1 MKFSLSSS
9 ELAERLQA
17 IGKVINTKNQ
27 MSILDCFLFEVSGD
41 TLKITASDNENTL
54 VTTLKINEA
63 GEDFR
68 FAINAK
74 TVLDAVKGIPEQPV
88 TFNVDMQKF
97 NTTVNYQNGHFSL
110 VSQNADEYPS
120 YTDFPEDSAEIKV
133 DSKLLLDSVGRA
145 LFATAPTDSAHPV
158 MSGVLFDITQK
169 DETNNEGA
177 NVSIVAS
184 DGRKLEYTRWANE
197 NNVQAGQ
204 YVLSN
209 KPALLLRSLLARE
222 SGEITMRFAKEKA
235 EVRMNTF
242 SMTCRLIDGKFPA
255 YNKVVP
261 KNNPNRLTV
270 NRMAFINMLRRV
282 LVFSDAVSSLVKLHM
297 EADQL
302 VTSVQNIDYSL
313 SAEESMICEYDG
325 MPMNIGFKGTTLVD
339 FLNNI
344 ECENIEFQIA
354 DQSRAVIIV
363 PSPQPNAVKDDGGN
377 AKSKEEIVMLLM
389 PSFINDGCK
398 NKNKSNE
405 TES

>member
-88 TFNVDMQKF
+88 TFNVDMQNF

-197 NNVQAGQ
+197 TKVQAGQ

-363 PSPQPNAVKDDGGN
+363 PSPQPNAVKDDDGN

-389 PSFINDGCK
+389 PSIIND
-398 NKNKSNE
+398 
-405 TES
+405 

>member
-88 TFNVDMQKF
+88 TFNVDMQNF

-169 DETNNEGA
+169 DEANNEDA

-363 PSPQPNAVKDDGGN
+363 PSPQPNAVKDDDGN
-377 AKSKEEIVMLLM
+377 AKSKADLVMLLM
-389 PSFINDGCK
+389 PSIINACCK
-398 NKNKSNE
+398 NKHKSNE

>member
-88 TFNVDMQKF
+88 TFNVDMQNF

-261 KNNPNRLTV
+261 KNNSNRLTV

-363 PSPQPNAVKDDGGN
+363 PSPQPNAVKDDDGN

-389 PSFINDGCK
+389 PSIIND
-398 NKNKSNE
+398 
-405 TES
+405 

>member
-88 TFNVDMQKF
+88 TFNVDMQNF

-261 KNNPNRLTV
+261 QNNPNRLTV

-363 PSPQPNAVKDDGGN
+363 PSPQPNAVKDDDGN

-389 PSFINDGCK
+389 PSIIND
-398 NKNKSNE
+398 
-405 TES
+405 

>member
-88 TFNVDMQKF
+88 TFNVDMQNF

-282 LVFSDAVSSLVKLHM
+282 LVFSDVVSSLVKLHM

-363 PSPQPNAVKDDGGN
+363 PSPQPNAVKDDDGN

-389 PSFINDGCK
+389 PSIIND
-398 NKNKSNE
+398 
-405 TES
+405 

>member
-88 TFNVDMQKF
+88 TFNVDMQNF

-169 DETNNEGA
+169 DETNNEDA

-184 DGRKLEYTRWANE
+184 DGRKLEYTRLANE

-363 PSPQPNAVKDDGGN
+363 PSPQPNAVKDDDGN

-389 PSFINDGCK
+389 PSIIND
-398 NKNKSNE
+398 
-405 TES
+405 

>member
-88 TFNVDMQKF
+88 TFNVDMQNF

-325 MPMNIGFKGTTLVD
+325 MPMNIGFKGTTIVD

-363 PSPQPNAVKDDGGN
+363 PSPQPNAVKDDDGN

-389 PSFINDGCK
+389 PSIIND
-398 NKNKSNE
+398 
-405 TES
+405 

>member
-88 TFNVDMQKF
+88 TFNVDMQNF

-120 YTDFPEDSAEIKV
+120 YTDFPEDSAGIKV

-145 LFATAPTDSAHPV
+145 LFATAPIDSAHPV

-169 DETNNEGA
+169 DETNNEDA

-363 PSPQPNAVKDDGGN
+363 PSPQLNAVKDDDGN

-389 PSFINDGCK
+389 PSIIND
-398 NKNKSNE
+398 
-405 TES
+405 

>member
-88 TFNVDMQKF
+88 TFNVDMQNF

-209 KPALLLRSLLARE
+209 KPALLLRSLLVRE

-363 PSPQPNAVKDDGGN
+363 PSPQPNAVKDDDGN

-389 PSFINDGCK
+389 PSIIND
-398 NKNKSNE
+398 
-405 TES
+405 

>member
-88 TFNVDMQKF
+88 TFNVDMQNF

-169 DETNNEGA
+169 DETNNEDA

-242 SMTCRLIDGKFPA
+242 SMTCRLIEGKFPA

-363 PSPQPNAVKDDGGN
+363 PSPQPNAVKDDDGN

-389 PSFINDGCK
+389 PSIIND
-398 NKNKSNE
+398 
-405 TES
+405 

>member
-88 TFNVDMQKF
+88 TFNVDMQNF

-145 LFATAPTDSAHPV
+145 LFATAPIDSAHPV

-169 DETNNEGA
+169 DETNNEDA

-204 YVLSN
+204 YVLLN

-363 PSPQPNAVKDDGGN
+363 PSPQPNAVKDDDGN

-389 PSFINDGCK
+389 PSIIND
-398 NKNKSNE
+398 
-405 TES
+405 

>member
-41 TLKITASDNENTL
+41 TLKITASDTENTL

-88 TFNVDMQKF
+88 TFNVDMQNF

-169 DETNNEGA
+169 DETNNEDA

-363 PSPQPNAVKDDGGN
+363 PSPQPNAVKDDDGN

-389 PSFINDGCK
+389 PSIIND
-398 NKNKSNE
+398 
-405 TES
+405 

>member
-17 IGKVINTKNQ
+17 IGKVINTRNQ

-88 TFNVDMQKF
+88 TFNVDMQNF

-169 DETNNEGA
+169 DETNNEDA

-339 FLNNI
+339 FLSNI

-363 PSPQPNAVKDDGGN
+363 PSPQPNAVKDDDGN

-389 PSFINDGCK
+389 PSIIND
-398 NKNKSNE
+398 
-405 TES
+405 

>member
-74 TVLDAVKGIPEQPV
+74 TVLDAVKGRPEQPV
-88 TFNVDMQKF
+88 TFNVDMQNF

-363 PSPQPNAVKDDGGN
+363 PSPQPNAVKDDDGN

-389 PSFINDGCK
+389 PSIIND
-398 NKNKSNE
+398 
-405 TES
+405 

>member
-88 TFNVDMQKF
+88 TFNVDMQNF

-169 DETNNEGA
+169 DEANNEDA

-363 PSPQPNAVKDDGGN
+363 PSPQPNAVKDDEGN

-389 PSFINDGCK
+389 PSIIND
-398 NKNKSNE
+398 
-405 TES
+405 

>member
-88 TFNVDMQKF
+88 TFNVDMQNF

-363 PSPQPNAVKDDGGN
+363 PSPQPNAVKDDDGN
-377 AKSKEEIVMLLM
+377 AKNKEEIVMLLM
-389 PSFINDGCK
+389 PSIIND
-398 NKNKSNE
+398 
-405 TES
+405 

>member
-88 TFNVDMQKF
+88 TFNVDMQNF

-302 VTSVQNIDYSL
+302 ITSVQNIDYSL

-363 PSPQPNAVKDDGGN
+363 PSPQPNAVKDDDGN

-389 PSFINDGCK
+389 PSIIND
-398 NKNKSNE
+398 
-405 TES
+405 

>member
-88 TFNVDMQKF
+88 TFNVDMQNF

-145 LFATAPTDSAHPV
+145 LFATAPIDSAHPV

-169 DETNNEGA
+169 DDTNNEGA

-255 YNKVVP
+255 YSKVVP

-363 PSPQPNAVKDDGGN
+363 PSPQPNAVKDDDGN

-389 PSFINDGCK
+389 PSIIND
-398 NKNKSNE
+398 
-405 TES
+405 

>member
-54 VTTLKINEA
+54 VTTLKINEV

-88 TFNVDMQKF
+88 TFNVDMQNF

-145 LFATAPTDSAHPV
+145 LFATAPIDSAHPV

-169 DETNNEGA
+169 DETNNEDA

-363 PSPQPNAVKDDGGN
+363 PSPQPNAVKDDDGN

-389 PSFINDGCK
+389 PSIIND
-398 NKNKSNE
+398 
-405 TES
+405 

>member
-88 TFNVDMQKF
+88 TFNVDMQNF

-169 DETNNEGA
+169 DETNTN
-177 NVSIVAS
+177 S
-184 DGRKLEYTRWANE
+184 
-197 NNVQAGQ
+197 
-204 YVLSN
+204 
-209 KPALLLRSLLARE
+209 
-222 SGEITMRFAKEKA
+222 
-235 EVRMNTF
+235 
-242 SMTCRLIDGKFPA
+242 
-255 YNKVVP
+255 
-261 KNNPNRLTV
+261 
-270 NRMAFINMLRRV
+270 
-282 LVFSDAVSSLVKLHM
+282 
-297 EADQL
+297 
-302 VTSVQNIDYSL
+302 
-313 SAEESMICEYDG
+313 
-325 MPMNIGFKGTTLVD
+325 
-339 FLNNI
+339 
-344 ECENIEFQIA
+344 
-354 DQSRAVIIV
+354 
-363 PSPQPNAVKDDGGN
+363 
-377 AKSKEEIVMLLM
+377 
-389 PSFINDGCK
+389 
-398 NKNKSNE
+398 
-405 TES
+405 

>member
-88 TFNVDMQKF
+88 TFNVDMQNF

-363 PSPQPNAVKDDGGN
+363 PSPQPNAVKDDDGN
-377 AKSKEEIVMLLM
+377 AKSTEEIVMLLM
-389 PSFINDGCK
+389 PSIIND
-398 NKNKSNE
+398 
-405 TES
+405 

>member
-88 TFNVDMQKF
+88 TFNVDMQNF

-145 LFATAPTDSAHPV
+145 LFATAPIDSAHPV

-169 DETNNEGA
+169 DETNNEDA

-363 PSPQPNAVKDDGGN
+363 PSPQPNAVKDDDGN

-389 PSFINDGCK
+389 PSIIND
-398 NKNKSNE
+398 
-405 TES
+405 

>member
-88 TFNVDMQKF
+88 TFNVDMQNF

-120 YTDFPEDSAEIKV
+120 YTNFPEDSAEIKV

-169 DETNNEGA
+169 DETNNEDA

-363 PSPQPNAVKDDGGN
+363 PSPQPNAVKDDDGN

-389 PSFINDGCK
+389 PSIIND
-398 NKNKSNE
+398 
-405 TES
+405 

>member
-27 MSILDCFLFEVSGD
+27 MSILDCFLFDVSGD

-88 TFNVDMQKF
+88 TFNVDMQNF

-169 DETNNEGA
+169 DETNNEDA

-363 PSPQPNAVKDDGGN
+363 PSPQPNAVKDDDGN

-389 PSFINDGCK
+389 PSIIND
-398 NKNKSNE
+398 
-405 TES
+405 

>member
-88 TFNVDMQKF
+88 TFNVDMQNF

-177 NVSIVAS
+177 NISIVAS

-363 PSPQPNAVKDDGGN
+363 PSPQPNAVKDDDGN

-389 PSFINDGCK
+389 PSIIND
-398 NKNKSNE
+398 
-405 TES
+405 

>member
-27 MSILDCFLFEVSGD
+27 MSILDCFLYEVSGD

-88 TFNVDMQKF
+88 TFNVDMQNF

-169 DETNNEGA
+169 DETNNEDA

-363 PSPQPNAVKDDGGN
+363 PSPQPNAVKDDDGN

-389 PSFINDGCK
+389 PSIIND
-398 NKNKSNE
+398 
-405 TES
+405 

>member
-88 TFNVDMQKF
+88 TFNVDMQNF

-169 DETNNEGA
+169 DETNNEDA

-209 KPALLLRSLLARE
+209 KPALLLRSLLSRE

-363 PSPQPNAVKDDGGN
+363 PSPQPNAVKDDDGN

-389 PSFINDGCK
+389 PSIIND
-398 NKNKSNE
+398 
-405 TES
+405 

>member
-88 TFNVDMQKF
+88 TFNVDMQNF

-169 DETNNEGA
+169 DETNNEDA

-235 EVRMNTF
+235 EVRMNMF

-363 PSPQPNAVKDDGGN
+363 PSPQPNAVKDDDGN

-389 PSFINDGCK
+389 PSIIND
-398 NKNKSNE
+398 
-405 TES
+405 

>member
-63 GEDFR
+63 GEDFS

-88 TFNVDMQKF
+88 TFNVDMQNF

-110 VSQNADEYPS
+110 VSHNADEYPS

-169 DETNNEGA
+169 DETNNEDA

-363 PSPQPNAVKDDGGN
+363 PSPQPNAVKDDDGN

-389 PSFINDGCK
+389 PSIIND
-398 NKNKSNE
+398 
-405 TES
+405 

>member
-68 FAINAK
+68 FTINAK

-88 TFNVDMQKF
+88 TFNVDMQNF

-169 DETNNEGA
+169 DETNNEDA

-363 PSPQPNAVKDDGGN
+363 PSPQPNAVKDDDGN

-389 PSFINDGCK
+389 PSIIND
-398 NKNKSNE
+398 
-405 TES
+405 

>member
-88 TFNVDMQKF
+88 TFNVDMQNF

-242 SMTCRLIDGKFPA
+242 SMACRLIDGKFPA

-363 PSPQPNAVKDDGGN
+363 PSPQPNAVKDDDGN

-389 PSFINDGCK
+389 PSIIND
-398 NKNKSNE
+398 
-405 TES
+405 

>member
-17 IGKVINTKNQ
+17 ICKVINTKNQ

-88 TFNVDMQKF
+88 TFNVDMQNF

-363 PSPQPNAVKDDGGN
+363 PSPQPNAVKDDDGN

-389 PSFINDGCK
+389 PSIIND
-398 NKNKSNE
+398 
-405 TES
+405 

>member
-27 MSILDCFLFEVSGD
+27 MSILDCFLFEVSGE

-88 TFNVDMQKF
+88 TFNVDMQNF

-169 DETNNEGA
+169 DETNNEDA

-363 PSPQPNAVKDDGGN
+363 PSPQPNAVKDDDGN

-389 PSFINDGCK
+389 PSIIND
-398 NKNKSNE
+398 
-405 TES
+405 

>member
-88 TFNVDMQKF
+88 TFNVDMQNF

-169 DETNNEGA
+169 DETNNEDA

-184 DGRKLEYTRWANE
+184 DGRKLEYTRWAND

-363 PSPQPNAVKDDGGN
+363 PSPQPNAVKDDDGN

-389 PSFINDGCK
+389 PSIIND
-398 NKNKSNE
+398 
-405 TES
+405 

>member
-1 MKFSLSSS
+1 M
-9 ELAERLQA
+9 
-17 IGKVINTKNQ
+17 
-27 MSILDCFLFEVSGD
+27 
-41 TLKITASDNENTL
+41 

-88 TFNVDMQKF
+88 TFNVDMQNF

-363 PSPQPNAVKDDGGN
+363 PSPQPNAVKDDDGN

-389 PSFINDGCK
+389 PSIIND
-398 NKNKSNE
+398 
-405 TES
+405 

>member
-88 TFNVDMQKF
+88 TFNVDMQNF

-169 DETNNEGA
+169 DETNNEDA

-339 FLNNI
+339 FLNYI

-363 PSPQPNAVKDDGGN
+363 PSPQPNAVKDDDGN

-389 PSFINDGCK
+389 PSIIND
-398 NKNKSNE
+398 
-405 TES
+405 

>member
-88 TFNVDMQKF
+88 TFNVDMQNF

-169 DETNNEGA
+169 DETNNEDA

-302 VTSVQNIDYSL
+302 VTSVQDIDYSL

-363 PSPQPNAVKDDGGN
+363 PSPQPNAVKDDDGN

-389 PSFINDGCK
+389 PSIIND
-398 NKNKSNE
+398 
-405 TES
+405 

>member
-88 TFNVDMQKF
+88 TFNVDMQNF

-169 DETNNEGA
+169 DETNNEDA

-209 KPALLLRSLLARE
+209 KPALMLRSLLARE

-363 PSPQPNAVKDDGGN
+363 PSPQPNAVKDDDGN

-389 PSFINDGCK
+389 PSIIND
-398 NKNKSNE
+398 
-405 TES
+405 